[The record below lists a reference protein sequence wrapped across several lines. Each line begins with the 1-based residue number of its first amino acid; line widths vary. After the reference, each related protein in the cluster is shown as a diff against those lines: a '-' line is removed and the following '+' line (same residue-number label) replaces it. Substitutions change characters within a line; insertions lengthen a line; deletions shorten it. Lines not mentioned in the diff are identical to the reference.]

1 MTVQGNTLGEHIAD
15 LHIKKN
21 KLLAQLDALDLEL
34 AHTAQ
39 LQTVLKAVK
48 SHPTAVEQW
57 KSSQN
62 PDTFSTKI
70 DSF

>member
-15 LHIKKN
+15 LHIKRN
-21 KLLAQLDALDLEL
+21 RLLAQLDVIDLEL

-39 LQTVLKAVK
+39 LQTVLHAVK

-57 KSSQN
+57 KSNQN
-62 PDTFSTKI
+62 LGTFPASLN
-70 DSF
+70 SF